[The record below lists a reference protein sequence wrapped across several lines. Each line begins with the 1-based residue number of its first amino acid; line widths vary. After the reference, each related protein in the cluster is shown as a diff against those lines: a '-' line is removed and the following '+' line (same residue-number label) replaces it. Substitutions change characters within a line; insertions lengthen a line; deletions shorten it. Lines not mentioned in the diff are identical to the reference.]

1 MLNENLLNKTI
12 SIVIPTYNE
21 EENIYYVYETLNQLF
36 KEKLPYYMMSI
47 IFADNFS
54 SDQTRELIREI
65 CRKDNRVGAIFNST
79 NVGYARSSYYAMTQA
94 DGDAVI
100 LLSADLQEP
109 PEIIPTFIAEWEKGS
124 KIVCGIKSQSKESK
138 LLYFM
143 RQRYY
148 DFLKSS
154 SDTGHIN
161 QFNGYALY
169 DASFINVLRKIE
181 DPLPYLRGIVAE
193 LAPKVSYVEY
203 TQNKR
208 NYGKTHYNFWGLYN
222 FAMHGITSSSKGIL
236 RVATIMGF
244 LLAIVCIIVAL
255 ITFITKLICWGDFE
269 LGVAALTTGLFFLG
283 SVLLFYL
290 GLIGEYIVNINTRIM
305 KHPLVVEEERINI
318 RATENKENNKR

>member
-1 MLNENLLNKTI
+1 MQKNLDNLDKKTI

-21 EENIYYVYETLNQLF
+21 EGNVYYAYETLNRLF
-36 KEKLPYYMMSI
+36 TETLPDYSMNI
-47 IFADNFS
+47 IFADNYS
-54 SDQTRELIREI
+54 TDRTRELIREI

-94 DGDAVI
+94 KGDAVV

-109 PEIIPTFIAEWEKGS
+109 PEIIPIFVAEWEKGS
-124 KIVCGIKSQSKESK
+124 RIVCGIKNHSKESK
-138 LLYFM
+138 VIYFI
-143 RQRYY
+143 RQKYY
-148 DFLKSS
+148 DFLKKT
-154 SDTGHIN
+154 SDTGHIA

-169 DASFINVLRKIE
+169 DASFIEVLREIE

-208 NYGKTHYNFWGLYN
+208 SYGKTHYKFWGLYN

-236 RVATIMGF
+236 RIATVMGF
-244 LLAIVCIIVAL
+244 SLAIMCIIVAL
-255 ITFITKLICWGDFE
+255 VTFITKLTHWNDFE

-283 SVLLFYL
+283 SVILFYL
-290 GLIGEYIVNINTRIM
+290 GLIGEYIANMNARIM
-305 KHPLVVEEERINI
+305 KHPLVVEEERINM
-318 RATENKENNKR
+318 E